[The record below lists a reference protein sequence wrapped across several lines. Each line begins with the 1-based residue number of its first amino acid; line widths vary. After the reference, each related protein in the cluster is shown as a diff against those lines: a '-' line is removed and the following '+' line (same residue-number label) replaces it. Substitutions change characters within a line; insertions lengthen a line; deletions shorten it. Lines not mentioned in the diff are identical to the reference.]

1 MRSAA
6 TGFSFTKHIS
16 ETHIVLIVS
25 ALTVSVNIMFEN
37 LAIID
42 RLAEVFCLVLPA
54 RYSCNRCDGVATQP
68 LGQLPGA
75 GNNHTLTSA
84 IGGSELKAMSG
95 SVKVVSSPWKE
106 QPITRLNYKTGILC
120 RNNAKTKY
128 YLVGSA

>member
-1 MRSAA
+1 MAEIMRYNRSSAVSP
-6 TGFSFTKHIS
+6 TGISFTKHIS

-42 RLAEVFCLVLPA
+42 RLAEVFCPVLPA

-75 GNNHTLTSA
+75 GNNRSITGA
-84 IGGSELKAMSG
+84 IG
-95 SVKVVSSPWKE
+95 VKFLY
-106 QPITRLNYKTGILC
+106 TL
-120 RNNAKTKY
+120 
-128 YLVGSA
+128 